1 VEQVIARLTDIIF
14 LFPGEC
20 TGSAI
25 LVVLGI
31 VQAVLSMKAAGRMR
45 EVPAGMESPL
55 ERNVPVLH
63 VRRAVHG
70 LRILAC
76 ISFLLA
82 ILSVAIPLY
91 VHSKYG
97 L

>member
-1 VEQVIARLTDIIF
+1 MIARLTDIIL

-25 LVVLGI
+25 LVVLGT
-31 VQAVLSMKAAGRMR
+31 VQAVLSMKAAERMR
-45 EVPAGMESPL
+45 EVLAGIESPL
-55 ERNVPVLH
+55 ERNVPVRHL
-63 VRRAVHG
+63 RRAVHG

-91 VHSKYG
+91 LHSKYG